1 MSKMTKNSKSFSKGD
16 IVKFKNVQNQFI
28 YFEVKEN
35 SETNNYKVE
44 RIDARGIITT
54 HSSDK
59 LEYVGI
65 FERIIIWFKNNVALT
80 IGIVVIIV
88 AIVMYI
94 MKVPP
99 FNNI

>member
-1 MSKMTKNSKSFSKGD
+1 MAKNSKSFSKGD

-28 YFEVKEN
+28 YFEVKEILKN
-35 SETNNYKVE
+35 NNYKVE
-44 RIDARGIITT
+44 RIDSRGIIGT
-54 HSSDK
+54 HTGDE
-59 LEYVGI
+59 LENVGI

-99 FNNI
+99 FNNM

>member
-1 MSKMTKNSKSFSKGD
+1 
-16 IVKFKNVQNQFI
+16 
-28 YFEVKEN
+28 
-35 SETNNYKVE
+35 
-44 RIDARGIITT
+44 TT

-59 LEYVGI
+59 LENVGI
-65 FERIIIWFKNNVALT
+65 FERIVIWFKNNIALT